1 MTTRRRTHS
10 LGGRLAGLA
19 LGLVA
24 ISAAAVAPVFAA
36 EPAAPQLSIAIDN
49 GSSTASVGDQLNY
62 TVTIK
67 NLGPNSVEDL
77 VVTQSLPPGL
87 TFESADSQGT
97 SSTEKVTWSLS
108 LEANSEVTLNSTTTV
123 GATPDTLLRL
133 ASVACASTSATAAP
147 IVCATDSD
155 QLPAGAAAESAA
167 APTAPSENGIANL
180 AWVWWIVGAAAVV
193 LGALALVLFPRR
205 RRRRARTR

>member
-10 LGGRLAGLA
+10 LGGRLAGLV

-97 SSTEKVTWSLS
+97 SSPEKVTWSLS
-108 LEANSEVTLNSTTTV
+108 LEANSEATLNSTTTV

-133 ASVACASTSATAAP
+133 ASVACASTSATATP

-167 APTAPSENGIANL
+167 APTVPSENGIANL
-180 AWVWWIVGAAAVV
+180 AWVWWIVGAAAVI
-193 LGALALVLFPRR
+193 LGALALVLFPRG